1 MNKKVEEVG
10 TYIHVGNGIAIP
22 HARPEEGVINLGMSF
37 LRTKTPVKLL
47 GKEEHQI
54 DIFIC
59 LAAIDNEAHLKALSH
74 LTKLLA
80 DKPTA

>member
-1 MNKKVEEVG
+1 
-10 TYIHVGNGIAIP
+10 
-22 HARPEEGVINLGMSF
+22 MSF

-80 DKPTA
+80 DKPTLKALKEAETSKEIIKLIKGDEE